1 MGCKVNFIIINKG
14 SNAEPN
20 SPMPTIRIEGRT
32 VILSFYL
39 NAFIYDDYEEDDIGI
54 LEFYNCRQYRIG
66 SPNEDGFYIYNQS
79 RYKKYGIRW
88 GEFYLVQNSDWQDN
102 FPQPIYIDASLKKD
116 ILNHYLFYFKDETF
130 ECVSETYSFKVKKN
144 NIQL

>member
-1 MGCKVNFIIINKG
+1 MGEVNNKVNFIKINKG
-14 SNAEPN
+14 WNAEPN
-20 SPMPTIRIEGRT
+20 SPMPTIKIEGRT

-79 RYKKYGIRW
+79 RYKKVWNKVGR
-88 GEFYLVQNSDWQDN
+88 
-102 FPQPIYIDASLKKD
+102 
-116 ILNHYLFYFKDETF
+116 ILFGSKLG
-130 ECVSETYSFKVKKN
+130 
-144 NIQL
+144 LAR